1 MPAEPFSRRQML
13 RRCNIG
19 FGSLALASILGDPA
33 RGATAGSPVQAAGT
47 PHHAPRAKRMI
58 FLFMK
63 GGPSQMDTF
72 DPKPQLQ
79 KDHGKPL
86 PIDRPRLLFHSTADS
101 NNKLFASPWS
111 FRQHGQSGLPVSSLF
126 PQIASCVDDLCVIRS
141 LHGTNPA
148 HGGATLKMHTGSDT
162 FIRPSLGSWLSYGLG
177 TENDNLPAFITISPT
192 MFHGGVN
199 NYGTAFLPAVYQGTP
214 LGRAGSPVRDARFQ
228 HIHPQLTP
236 VRQRLQLDFV
246 QDLNRRH
253 HQAALADSDLEAR
266 IEALELA
273 YRMQTSA
280 PQVQDTTEET
290 ETTRRVYG
298 IDEEPTRDF
307 GYQCLLARRF
317 IEQGVRMVQ
326 VTHQNG
332 AGHWDQHGNLL
343 QRHPENAR
351 EVDRPIAGL
360 LKDLKRR
367 GLLEDT
373 LVLWGGEFGRTPTA
387 EEKDQPRNNGRDHN
401 PSGFTMWLAGGGVKG
416 GFSYG
421 ATDDYGYFA
430 TEDKVH
436 IHDLHATILHLL
448 GIDHTRLT
456 YPFGGRDFRLTDVS
470 GDVVEAILA

>member
-33 RGATAGSPVQAAGT
+33 RGATAGSPTQAAGA

-290 ETTRRVYG
+290 ETTRRLYG

-332 AGHWDQHGNLL
+332 SGHWDQHGNLL

-387 EEKDQPRNNGRDHN
+387 EEKDQPSNNGRDHN

-430 TEDKVH
+430 VEDKVH

>member
-33 RGATAGSPVQAAGT
+33 RGATAGSPAQAAGA

-290 ETTRRVYG
+290 ETTRRLYG

-332 AGHWDQHGNLL
+332 SGHWDQHGNLL

-387 EEKDQPRNNGRDHN
+387 EEKDQPSNNGRDHN

>member
-1 MPAEPFSRRQML
+1 
-13 RRCNIG
+13 
-19 FGSLALASILGDPA
+19 
-33 RGATAGSPVQAAGT
+33 
-47 PHHAPRAKRMI
+47 
-58 FLFMK
+58 
-63 GGPSQMDTF
+63 
-72 DPKPQLQ
+72 
-79 KDHGKPL
+79 
-86 PIDRPRLLFHSTADS
+86 
-101 NNKLFASPWS
+101 
-111 FRQHGQSGLPVSSLF
+111 
-126 PQIASCVDDLCVIRS
+126 
-141 LHGTNPA
+141 
-148 HGGATLKMHTGSDT
+148 MHTGSDT

-214 LGRAGSPVRDARFQ
+214 LGRAGRPVRDARFQ

-253 HQAALADSDLEAR
+253 HQSALADSDLEAR

-290 ETTRRVYG
+290 ETTRRLYG

-332 AGHWDQHGNLL
+332 SGHWDQHGNLL

-387 EEKDQPRNNGRDHN
+387 EEKDQPSNNGRDHN

-430 TEDKVH
+430 VEDKVH

>member
-1 MPAEPFSRRQML
+1 M
-13 RRCNIG
+13 
-19 FGSLALASILGDPA
+19 
-33 RGATAGSPVQAAGT
+33 
-47 PHHAPRAKRMI
+47 
-58 FLFMK
+58 
-63 GGPSQMDTF
+63 
-72 DPKPQLQ
+72 
-79 KDHGKPL
+79 
-86 PIDRPRLLFHSTADS
+86 
-101 NNKLFASPWS
+101 
-111 FRQHGQSGLPVSSLF
+111 
-126 PQIASCVDDLCVIRS
+126 
-141 LHGTNPA
+141 
-148 HGGATLKMHTGSDT
+148 
-162 FIRPSLGSWLSYGLG
+162 
-177 TENDNLPAFITISPT
+177 
-192 MFHGGVN
+192 
-199 NYGTAFLPAVYQGTP
+199 
-214 LGRAGSPVRDARFQ
+214 
-228 HIHPQLTP
+228 
-236 VRQRLQLDFV
+236 QRDFV

-253 HQAALADSDLEAR
+253 RQAALADSDLEAR

-290 ETTRRVYG
+290 ETTRRLYG
-298 IDEEPTRDF
+298 IDEAPTRDF

-387 EEKDQPRNNGRDHN
+387 EEKDKPSNNGRDHN

-421 ATDDYGYFA
+421 ATDDYGYIA

-470 GDVVEAILA
+470 GDVVEAILS

>member
-33 RGATAGSPVQAAGT
+33 RGATAGSPAQAAGA

-290 ETTRRVYG
+290 ETTRRLYG

-332 AGHWDQHGNLL
+332 SGHWDQHGNLL

-387 EEKDQPRNNGRDHN
+387 EEKDQPSNNGRDHN

-430 TEDKVH
+430 VEDKVH